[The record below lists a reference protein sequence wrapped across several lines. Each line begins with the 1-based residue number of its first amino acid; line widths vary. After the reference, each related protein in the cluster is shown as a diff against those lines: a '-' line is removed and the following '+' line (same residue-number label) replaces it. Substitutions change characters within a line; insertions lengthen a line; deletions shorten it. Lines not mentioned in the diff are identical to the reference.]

1 MGVLVFLLQGKI
13 CQVFAQDS
21 PVSLQVV
28 ASLYMARS
36 DVAYTVRSAALHVWK
51 TIVSNTPRT
60 LAEILPALMKSI
72 IASLASPGELA
83 PPCTAGPNMTTEV
96 VSPGALSSFMAR
108 DQSQICG
115 HH

>member
-1 MGVLVFLLQGKI
+1 MRHAPLNCRALIVNEYDVLMSMLAPPNVLIVCACYNWSVYYFETACLQI
-13 CQVFAQDS
+13 
-21 PVSLQVV
+21 V

-72 IASLASPGELA
+72 ISALASPGE
-83 PPCTAGPNMTTEV
+83 PST
-96 VSPGALSSFMAR
+96 
-108 DQSQICG
+108 
-115 HH
+115 H